1 MDIGVGLCSTA
12 PAVGGPHIVEWAVAA
27 ERHGFSSLG
36 VIDRLVYGNT
46 EPLVTLGAAAAVT
59 SRIKLVT
66 SILLAPLR
74 VNAALLAKQAATVNH
89 LSDGRFVLGMAVGGY
104 KEEYD
109 ASHLPYDER
118 GARFDAMLDEMAR
131 IWAGERRG
139 VAGPIGPP
147 GLTRAQVIFGGK
159 SPPAYRRVAT
169 HGTGWIAGSRGAEA
183 FRAGAERVRQA
194 WAEHGRSGTP
204 LLMALPYFAL
214 GPDAKKAAAAYLA
227 DFYAVEGPGTSEQVL
242 AATLTDPGAITS
254 AIRAYEEAGCH
265 ELLLFPCSPDP
276 AQLRM
281 LAEVIG

>member
-1 MDIGVGLCSTA
+1 MARRGEELGFDSIWVGDHLLYRK
-12 PAVGGPHIVEWAVAA
+12 PGEPPRGPWEAWSLLAA
-27 ERHGFSSLG
+27 L
-36 VIDRLVYGNT
+36 
-46 EPLVTLGAAAAVT
+46 AAAT
-59 SRIKLVT
+59 SRIELGPLVACT
-66 SILLAPLR
+66 SFHNP
-74 VNAALLAKQAATVNH
+74 ALLAKQAATVNH